1 MRVFECS
8 DLTGQMLVFWI
19 GGRLQRMR
27 GSRTWWFDC
36 CFSTVHFKHRST
48 KCLQLE
54 QISK

>member
-1 MRVFECS
+1 MRVFKCS

-19 GGRLQRMR
+19 GGRLQCMR

-54 QISK
+54 